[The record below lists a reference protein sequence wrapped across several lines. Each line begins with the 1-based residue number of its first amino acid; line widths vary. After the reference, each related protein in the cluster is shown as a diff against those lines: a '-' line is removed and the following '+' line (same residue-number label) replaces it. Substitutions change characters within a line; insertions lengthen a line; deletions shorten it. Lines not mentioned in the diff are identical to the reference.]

1 MHPPLSPP
9 LSLSVSVVVHDNSPE
24 LLQQVLASLQRSAGF
39 AAAAGYLGQ
48 AVVDVLDNSPD
59 PDQRRRVE
67 EALARLPSGTGV
79 SVRYTRLP
87 ANRGFGAG
95 HNTVLDGMASDVH
108 LVLNPDAV
116 LEEDALRAGLAR
128 LAATPDIVLL
138 SPRVLG
144 ATGATEYLCRRY
156 PSVLVLL
163 LRGFAPRA
171 IRRLFRR
178 RLDHYEMRD
187 LCSGEREVD
196 VLLASGCFMLVRSA
210 ALRATGGFDERY
222 FLYFEDYDLSLRLG
236 NHGRLVFCP
245 AMRIVH
251 HGGYASGK
259 GFRHVR
265 YFIRSATR
273 FFHDH
278 GWRWI

>member
-1 MHPPLSPP
+1 MHPPPP
-9 LSLSVSVVVHDNSPE
+9 ALLSLSVSIVVHDSPLE
-24 LLQQVLASLQRSAGF
+24 LLQQALVSLLRSARN
-39 AAAAGYLGQ
+39 AAAAGCLGQ

-59 PDQRRRVE
+59 PDRHRRVR
-67 EALARLPSGTGV
+67 EALSRLPSEDVV

-87 ANRGFGAG
+87 ENRGFGAG
-95 HNTVLDGMASDVH
+95 HNAALDAVASDVH

-128 LAATPDIVLL
+128 LAAAADIVLL
-138 SPRVLG
+138 SPRVRG
-144 ATGATEYLCRRY
+144 VTGATEYLCRRY

-163 LRGFAPRA
+163 LRGFAPQA
-171 IRRLFRR
+171 IRRLFRE

-187 LCSGEREVD
+187 LCTGEREVD
-196 VLLASGCFMLVRSA
+196 IPLASGCFMLVRTA
-210 ALRATGGFDERY
+210 ALRAIGGFDERY
-222 FLYFEDYDLSLRLG
+222 FLYFEDYDLSLRLASR
-236 NHGRLVFCP
+236 GRLVFCP
-245 AMRIVH
+245 ALEIVH

-265 YFIRSATR
+265 YFIRSGAR
-273 FFHDH
+273 FFQDH

>member
-1 MHPPLSPP
+1 MPPPPSPR
-9 LSLSVSVVVHDNSPE
+9 LSLSVSIVVHDTSPE
-24 LLQQVLASLQRSAGF
+24 LLQQVLVSLRR
-39 AAAAGYLGQ
+39 AAGIASAAGCLGR
-48 AVVDVLDNSPD
+48 AIVDVLDNSPD
-59 PDQRRRVE
+59 PDQRRRVQEAVSRLPPE
-67 EALARLPSGTGV
+67 EALA
-79 SVRYTRLP
+79 VRYTRLP

-95 HNTVLDGMASDVH
+95 HNAALHAVESDIH

-128 LAATPDIVLL
+128 FAKAEDIVLL
-138 SPRVLG
+138 SPRVRS

-163 LRGFAPRA
+163 LRGFAPQPV
-171 IRRLFRR
+171 RRLFRR

-187 LCSGEREVD
+187 LCTGEREVD

-210 ALRATGGFDERY
+210 ALRAIGGFDERY
-222 FLYFEDYDLSLRLG
+222 FLYFEDYDLSLRLR

-245 AMRIVH
+245 AMEIVH

-265 YFIRSATR
+265 YFVRSGTR
-273 FFHDH
+273 FFRNH

>member
-9 LSLSVSVVVHDNSPE
+9 LSLSVSIVVHDSPVE
-24 LLQQVLASLQRSAGF
+24 LLQQVLASLLRSARI
-39 AAAAGYLGQ
+39 AAAAGCLEK

-59 PDQRRRVE
+59 PGQRHRVE
-67 EALARLPSGTGV
+67 ETVSRLPPEDVV

-87 ANRGFGAG
+87 ENRGFGAG
-95 HNTVLDGMASDVH
+95 HNAALEALTSDVH

-128 LAATPDIVLL
+128 LAAAADIALL
-138 SPRVLG
+138 SPRVQG
-144 ATGATEYLCRRY
+144 VTGAIEYLCRRY

-163 LRGFAPRA
+163 LRGFAPQP

-187 LCSGEREVD
+187 LCTGEQEVD
-196 VLLASGCFMLVRSA
+196 IPLASGCFMLVRTG
-210 ALRATGGFDERY
+210 ALRAVGGFDERY
-222 FLYFEDYDLSLRLG
+222 FLYFEDYDLSLRLAD
-236 NHGRLVFCP
+236 HGRLVFCP

-251 HGGYASGK
+251 HGGYASSK

-265 YFIRSATR
+265 YFVRSGTR

>member
-9 LSLSVSVVVHDNSPE
+9 LSLSVSIVVHDSSPE
-24 LLQQVLASLQRSAGF
+24 LLQQVLASLLRAATVAG
-39 AAAAGYLGQ
+39 AAGYLGQ

-59 PDQRRRVE
+59 PDQRRRVQ
-67 EALARLPSGTGV
+67 EALSRLPPEDVV

-87 ANRGFGAG
+87 ENRGFGAG
-95 HNTVLDGMASDVH
+95 HNTVLDAMASDVH

-116 LEEDALRAGLAR
+116 LGEDALRAGLAR
-128 LAATPDIVLL
+128 FAGDTDIALL
-138 SPRVLG
+138 SPAVRGV
-144 ATGATEYLCRRY
+144 TGATEYLCRRY

-163 LRGFAPRA
+163 LRGFAPQA
-171 IRRLFRR
+171 IRRLFRK

-187 LCSGEREVD
+187 LCTGEREVD
-196 VLLASGCFMLVRSA
+196 ILLASGCFMLVRSA
-210 ALRATGGFDERY
+210 ALRAAGGFDERY

-236 NHGRLVFCP
+236 DHGRLVFCP
-245 AMRIVH
+245 AMQIVH
-251 HGGYASGK
+251 HGGYASSK
-259 GFRHVR
+259 GFSHLR
-265 YFIRSATR
+265 YFIRSGVR